1 MDRWHLIP
9 KIGRVKGFTYHRYSR
24 PLSQYGQRN
33 MAESGIVGFRESK
46 NIHSRPPR
54 NTETLPALS
63 VMPTR
68 TLLRSLVITWI
79 LSSPRLVSASL
90 PIMQQISYSPSWF
103 LNPDRNP
110 ILHHVVRRILYDH
123 FCAGENE
130 KEVEKT
136 IREMKTMGFEG
147 VILGYAKETL
157 VHKYSS
163 PESPVGSVS
172 AEDIIEIWKRGT
184 LETLAMLGAGDFL
197 AIKYVLPLGRED
209 FF

>member
-1 MDRWHLIP
+1 MDRWHLIL
-9 KIGRVKGFTYHRYSR
+9 KIRRVKYQRCSR
-24 PLSQYGQRN
+24 PFSQYGQRYT
-33 MAESGIVGFRESK
+33 AKSGIADFRESK

-54 NTETLPALS
+54 NTEILPPLS

-68 TLLRSLVITWI
+68 MLLRSLMITWI

-110 ILHHVVRRILYDH
+110 VLHHVVRRIFYDH

-130 KEVEKT
+130 EEVKNT

-157 VHKYSS
+157 VHKYSN
-163 PESPVGSVS
+163 PESAAGSVS

-197 AIKYVLPLGRED
+197 AIKYVLPLSREGL
-209 FF
+209 F